1 MKEKNVNSY
10 YVKNADL
17 LAEIIIFKKTGIANN
32 KLGLMLL
39 TIANNYTTKGNFI
52 GYTWKN
58 DMVGDAMLTCLKYLK
73 NFKPERSSN
82 AFAYVTQI
90 CKNSFKAHIKE
101 QKKHSAIK
109 DRCYKGYDKL
119 IENDVEKFSNSAI
132 DYEIL
137 STGKKKKNVRKN
149 GKEVRGSS

>member
-1 MKEKNVNSY
+1 MGRKNISGH

-17 LAEIIIFKKTGIANN
+17 LAEIIIFKQTGIATDN
-32 KLGLMLL
+32 LGYMLL
-39 TIANNYTTKGNFI
+39 SIANNYTTKGNFI

-73 NFKPERSSN
+73 NFDPARSSN
-82 AFAYVTQI
+82 AFAYITQI

-101 QKKHSAIK
+101 QKKHSEIK
-109 DRCYKGYDKL
+109 DRCYQGYVSLVEYTNDKGQK
-119 IENDVEKFSNSAI
+119 AI

-137 STGKKKKNVRKN
+137 SSGKKRKKRLT
-149 GKEVRGSS
+149 KEMGEKL